1 MGKST
6 KSINKENIQN
16 KLKKLKIFAKMK
28 RIVLTFVIFLIA
40 SSYSNPLPSGTI
52 SDNSGQN
59 STSSDIRLLNGDG
72 HVDEVVNQMTEGV
85 EMSKENLNK
94 IRGFL
99 KKIDDMVMVVNQKIS
114 EVRIEMGSV
123 YADKYRITKQ
133 ASETYRKVKS
143 ILRRTRLELFKL
155 ADKTIR
161 VTDDVLLYLKGWGP
175 NYDVK
180 EKKVYFKIQMKL
192 LQDLIEESRTTL
204 NDAETKYND
213 AADKIDEVDG
223 DLTEFLQSLKKILDS
238 NILKNAAFV
247 NRMRRNVYGGSAG
260 AVVGAIVLDLLGCS
274 GICSA
279 IAGTAVVT
287 GTISMETS
295 FDNVDDT
302 FKRFEEA
309 VSDTDTKVRELKNQF
324 VEILLPFIME
334 ETGLIQRWQNAIE
347 HLDEKMEYA
356 KDEEF
361 FKLSIYRKSFE
372 KAVRSLKVAATK
384 FNERPKEIFGN
395 DRK

>member
-16 KLKKLKIFAKMK
+16 KLKKLKILAKMK
-28 RIVLTFVIFLIA
+28 RIVLTFVIFLI
-40 SSYSNPLPSGTI
+40 SSSCSNPLPSGTI
-52 SDNSGQN
+52 PDNSGQN

-85 EMSKENLNK
+85 EMSTENLNK

-99 KKIDDMVMVVNQKIS
+99 EKIDDMVMVVNQKIS

-123 YADKYRITKQ
+123 YAHKHKLVKQ
-133 ASETYRKVKS
+133 ASETFRNVKS
-143 ILRRTRLELFKL
+143 ILRRTRQELFKL

-161 VTDDVLLYLKGWGP
+161 VTDDVLLYLEGWGP

-180 EKKVYFKIQMKL
+180 EKKAYFKFQMKL
-192 LQDLIEESRTTL
+192 LQDLIDESWTTL
-204 NDAETKYND
+204 NDAETMSND
-213 AADKIDEVDG
+213 AADKIDDVDG
-223 DLTEFLQSLKKILDS
+223 DLTEFLQSLKKILKS
-238 NILKNAAFV
+238 NTNKHAAYV
-247 NRMRRNVYGGSAG
+247 DRMRKGVYLGIAPSTLG
-260 AVVGAIVLDLLGCS
+260 GAIALDLSGCS

-279 IAGTAVVT
+279 VAITASVI

-295 FDNVDDT
+295 FDDAEDAI
-302 FKRFEEA
+302 KRLEEA
-309 VSDTDTKVRELKNQF
+309 VSDSDTEVRELKNQF
-324 VEILLPFIME
+324 MEILLPFIMK

-361 FKLSIYRKSFE
+361 FKLK
-372 KAVRSLKVAATK
+372 
-384 FNERPKEIFGN
+384 
-395 DRK
+395 

>member
-40 SSYSNPLPSGTI
+40 SSYSNPLQSGP
-52 SDNSGQN
+52 G
-59 STSSDIRLLNGDG
+59 SSDIRLLNGDG

-361 FKLSIYRKSFE
+361 FKLSIYRESVGN
-372 KAVRSLKVAATK
+372 AVRSLKDAATK